1 MEELP
6 HTPTAQFEVRTGVY
20 WRRRRGDELKI
31 PTVRVV
37 AGPDMLASYAIYP
50 TERIII
56 GRDIDCDLVLTDHSV
71 SRRHAAV
78 TWCGDEL
85 ILEDLGSTNGTAI
98 GTLSLSGQTTLPYG
112 RVFYVG
118 NVALRIDTMSIEE
131 IHHLERMADRL
142 SRVVR
147 DALTGL
153 LGRAWLEEE
162 LPKVVARHQ
171 HRREPL
177 GALFI
182 DVDHFKWINDTFGH
196 ALGDEVLRTVAGVLS
211 SEVRETDQVVRY
223 GGEEFLVLLSGCD
236 EQDALLVGERIRCA
250 IEAHPWA
257 SYTEGEGEA
266 LRVTAS
272 FGGASLRGGEDHA
285 AWLQRADQAMYHA
298 KRSGRNRVVGSDQLQ
313 RVSAPADAGG

>member
-1 MEELP
+1 MDELP
-6 HTPTAQFEVRTGVY
+6 HTPTDQFEVRTGAY
-20 WRRRRGDELKI
+20 WRRRRGDGLKI

-50 TERIII
+50 TERVSI

-78 TWCGDEL
+78 IWSEDAL
-85 ILEDLGSTNGTAI
+85 ILEDLGSTNGTTI
-98 GTLSLSGQTTLPYG
+98 GTRRLSGQTRLPYG

-118 NVALRIDTMSIEE
+118 NVALRIDMMSIEE

-142 SRVVR
+142 NRVVR

-162 LPKVVARHQ
+162 LPRVVARHQ
-171 HRREPL
+171 HRQEAL

-196 ALGDEVLRTVAGVLS
+196 ALGDDVLRTVARLLA

-223 GGEEFLVLLSGCD
+223 GGEEFLVLLPGCG
-236 EQDALLVGERIRCA
+236 EVESVQVGERIRAA
-250 IEAHPWA
+250 IATHPWA
-257 SYTEGEGEA
+257 SYVDEA
-266 LRVTAS
+266 GPKLSVTAS
-272 FGGASLRGGEDHA
+272 VGGASLWEGESPA
-285 AWLQRADQAMYHA
+285 AWLERADQAMYHA
-298 KRSGRNRVVGSDQLQ
+298 KRTGRDRVVGSTQIEGGPDL
-313 RVSAPADAGG
+313 SEAGR